1 MSAKVTMS
9 GAEFRAFYS
18 DPEYWPDGVWHD
30 DEIILLD
37 GGEPLNLDDLEAL
50 DANVAVEI
58 QCGEVRRDTEGEVI
72 APVIASLPE
81 YARMWRK
88 RDQGETRVI
97 LQVAVSEKNREA
109 VEEAVKTAGGAV
121 L

>member
-1 MSAKVTMS
+1 MSDSVRMS

-18 DPEYWPDGVWHD
+18 DPDYWPDGVWHD
-30 DEIILLD
+30 DEVILLD

-50 DANVAVEI
+50 GANTAVEI
-58 QCGEVRRDTEGEVI
+58 QYGDVRRDTEGEVI

-88 RDQGETRVI
+88 RAQGETRVI

-109 VEEAVKTAGGAV
+109 VEEAVAKAGGSV